1 MELRG
6 RRALVTGAS
15 GGLGQAIARRLSA
28 EGKSLVLTGRRQEE
42 LDALAT
48 ELGGEVV
55 LADLSDRADLDRL
68 CGRLE
73 DVDVLVANA
82 GLGDPDGEAY
92 TPELVDHVLDVNL
105 RAPMLLSTAFA
116 DARAGRPGHIV
127 LVGSLQGLVAL
138 PQYRLYS
145 ATKFGLRGF
154 ALSLR
159 PDLAEVGIGVT
170 HLAPGFIRDA
180 GMFAESGIDLPP
192 GVRTRAPDDVGE
204 LTVRAIR
211 EDKGEVFV
219 SPPELRFAST
229 LGGLTPG
236 LTAKLMTKLMPERS

>member
-6 RRALVTGAS
+6 RTALVTGAS
-15 GGLGQAIARRLSA
+15 GGLGQAIARRLSV
-28 EGKSLVLTGRRQEE
+28 EGMTLVLTGRRQAE
-42 LDALAT
+42 LA
-48 ELGGEVV
+48 E
-55 LADLSDRADLDRL
+55 LADEVGGTVVVADLADRADLDRL
-68 CGRLE
+68 CGQLD

-82 GLGDPDGEAY
+82 GLGDPDGEPY
-92 TPELVDHVLDVNL
+92 TAELVDRVLDVNL

-116 DARAGRPGHIV
+116 SARAGRPGHIV

-138 PQYRLYS
+138 PEYRLYS

-192 GVRTRAPDDVGE
+192 GVRTRSPADVGD
-204 LTVRAIR
+204 LVVKAIV

-236 LTAKLMTKLMPERS
+236 LTAKLMTKLMPDRS

>member
-1 MELRG
+1 MELRD
-6 RRALVTGAS
+6 RTALVTGAS
-15 GGLGQAIARRLSA
+15 GGLGQAIARRLAA
-28 EGKSLVLTGRRQEE
+28 EGMTLVLTGRREAE
-42 LDALAT
+42 LAALAD
-48 ELGGEVV
+48 EVGGTVV
-55 LADLSDRADLDRL
+55 VADLADRADLDRL
-68 CGRLE
+68 CGQLD

-82 GLGDPDGEAY
+82 GLGDPTGEPY
-92 TPELVDHVLDVNL
+92 TPDLVDHVLDVNL
-105 RAPMLLSTAFA
+105 RAPMLLATAFA
-116 DARAGRPGHIV
+116 AARAGRPGHLV

-192 GVRTRAPDDVGE
+192 GVRTRSPADVGE
-204 LTVRAIR
+204 LVVRAIV

-236 LTAKLMTKLMPERS
+236 LTAKVMAKLMPDG

>member
-1 MELRG
+1 MDLAG
-6 RRALVTGAS
+6 RTALVTGAS
-15 GGLGQAIARRLSA
+15 GGLGQAIARRLST
-28 EGKSLVLTGRRQEE
+28 EGMSLVLTGRRQAE
-42 LDALAT
+42 LAT
-48 ELGGEVV
+48 LAEEVGGTVV
-55 LADLSDRADLDRL
+55 VADLADRADLDRL
-68 CGRLE
+68 CADLA

-82 GLGDPDGEAY
+82 GLGDPDDQPY
-92 TPELVDHVLDVNL
+92 TADLVDHVLDVNL

-138 PQYRLYS
+138 PDYRLYS

-159 PDLAEVGIGVT
+159 PDLAKVGIGVT

-192 GVRTRAPDDVGE
+192 GVRTRSPEEVGE
-204 LTVRAIR
+204 LTAKAIR
-211 EDKGEVFV
+211 DDIGEVFV

-236 LTAKLMTKLMPERS
+236 LTAKVMAKLMPERG

>member
-1 MELRG
+1 
-6 RRALVTGAS
+6 
-15 GGLGQAIARRLSA
+15 
-28 EGKSLVLTGRRQEE
+28 
-42 LDALAT
+42 
-48 ELGGEVV
+48 VV
-55 LADLSDRADLDRL
+55 VAADLSERPDVERL
-68 CGRLE
+68 AGQAG

-82 GLGDPDGEAY
+82 GLGDPEGQPY
-92 TPELVDHVLDVNL
+92 TAELVDHVLDVNL

-116 DARAGRPGHIV
+116 EARGGRPGHIV

-192 GVRTRAPDDVGE
+192 GVRTRSPGDVGD
-204 LTVRAIR
+204 LVVKAIV

-219 SPPELRFAST
+219 SPPELRVAST

-236 LTAKLMTKLMPERS
+236 LTAKVMGKLMPERG

>member
-1 MELRG
+1 M
-6 RRALVTGAS
+6 TGAS
-15 GGLGQAIARRLSA
+15 GGLGQAIVRRLAA
-28 EGKSLVLTGRRQEE
+28 EGASVVLTGRREAE
-42 LDALAT
+42 LAALAD
-48 ELGGEVV
+48 ELGGTVV
-55 LADLSDRADLDRL
+55 LADLADRADLDRL
-68 CGRLE
+68 CGQLA

-82 GLGDPDGEAY
+82 GLGDPAGQPY

-116 DARAGRPGHIV
+116 DARAGRPGHLV

-138 PQYRLYS
+138 PEHRLYS
-145 ATKFGLRGF
+145 ATKFGLRGY

-159 PDLAEVGIGVT
+159 QDLAEVGIGVT

-192 GVRTRAPDDVGE
+192 GVRTRSPEDVGRLVVE
-204 LTVRAIR
+204 AIR

-236 LTAKLMTKLMPERS
+236 LTAKVMGRMMPERPTG

>member
-1 MELRG
+1 MDLTG
-6 RRALVTGAS
+6 RTALVTGAS

-28 EGKSLVLTGRRQEE
+28 EGTSLVLSGRREAE
-42 LDALAT
+42 LSTLAS
-48 ELGGEVV
+48 EVGGEVV
-55 LADLSDRADLDRL
+55 VADLADRDDLDRL
-68 CGRLE
+68 CGRLD

-82 GLGDPDGEAY
+82 GLGDPDDQPY

-192 GVRTRAPDDVGE
+192 GVRTRSPDDVGDLVVKAIVE
-204 LTVRAIR
+204 NRA
-211 EDKGEVFV
+211 EVFV
-219 SPPELRFAST
+219 SPPELRAAST

-236 LTAKLMTKLMPERS
+236 LTAKVMAKLMPERG

>member
-1 MELRG
+1 MELAG
-6 RRALVTGAS
+6 RTALVTGAS

-28 EGKSLVLTGRRQEE
+28 EGMTLLLTGRRQGE
-42 LDALAT
+42 LAT
-48 ELGGEVV
+48 
-55 LADLSDRADLDRL
+55 LADEVGGTVVVADLADRADLDRL
-68 CGRLE
+68 CGQLE

-82 GLGDPDGEAY
+82 GLGDPDDQPY

-116 DARAGRPGHIV
+116 GARAGRSGHIV

-138 PQYRLYS
+138 PEYRLYS

-159 PDLAEVGIGVT
+159 PDLAKVGIGVT

-180 GMFAESGIDLPP
+180 GMFADSGIDLPA
-192 GVRTRAPDDVGE
+192 GVRTRSPEEVGE
-204 LTVRAIR
+204 LTAKAIR
-211 EDKGEVFV
+211 DDVGEVFV

-236 LTAKLMTKLMPERS
+236 LTAKVMGKLMPERG